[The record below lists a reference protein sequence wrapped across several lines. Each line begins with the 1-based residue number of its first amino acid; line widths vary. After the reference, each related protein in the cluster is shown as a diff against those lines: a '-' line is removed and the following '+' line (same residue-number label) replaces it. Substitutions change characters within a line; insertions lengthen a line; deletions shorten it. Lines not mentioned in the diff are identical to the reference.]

1 MKGFW
6 ALSWLLHNANY
17 LTIPGSI
24 AMGASGNLLS
34 PGNVNLINDI
44 SDHYADYKTG
54 KTSKGQYDARRKKAL
69 DKLRK
74 NIGPMEKLLFG
85 KHTPHQTI
93 RIARAGGIP
102 ATAHISQQADRLKH
116 LDGGIILMGVGL
128 TAACMEIASTTD
140 SQEKNEIFVETI
152 TSTSVGLLAG
162 RVIGVFLLSN
172 PIGWGMAIVL
182 AVGSVAVSYGLG
194 VGAGIL
200 YDRFGKKIDLVEGT
214 GIDRIC
220 Q

>member
-1 MKGFW
+1 M
-6 ALSWLLHNANY
+6 
-17 LTIPGSI
+17 
-24 AMGASGNLLS
+24 ASAERGRS
-34 PGNVNLINDI
+34 P
-44 SDHYADYKTG
+44 
-54 KTSKGQYDARRKKAL
+54 
-69 DKLRK
+69 
-74 NIGPMEKLLFG
+74 
-85 KHTPHQTI
+85 
-93 RIARAGGIP
+93 
-102 ATAHISQQADRLKH
+102 
-116 LDGGIILMGVGL
+116 
-128 TAACMEIASTTD
+128 IASTTD